1 MIAGMKDEGISKKM
15 EYIGAYK
22 PEDAKKILRHFSK
35 ENIAF
40 SIRDDISVHTGN
52 SPFTES
58 PGGSTDDEIEKI
70 FVHNRDMKRAVAICE
85 ELFGKRI

>member
-1 MIAGMKDEGISKKM
+1 MNDEGVSKKM

-22 PEDAKKILRHFSK
+22 PEDAKLLFKHFQK

-40 SIRDDISVHTGN
+40 SGRDDESIHNGN
-52 SPFTES
+52 SPFTDS

-70 FVHNRDMKRAVAICE
+70 FVHNRDIKRAVAICE
-85 ELFGKRI
+85 ELFRKRV